1 MTQTKHIEMRNVRKA
16 FRFFTLEDLSLDL
29 EPGQIMGFV
38 GPNGAGKST
47 TIRLLTGLLAPD
59 AGEIRVLGHAMP
71 EGQALAKRDIGF
83 VSDEMRLFGHATLGW
98 HMQFVA
104 SIYPGWD
111 AQYAKTLVKRFNLR
125 PEQNV
130 SGLSSGEHVKAVL
143 LLALARRPRLL
154 ILDEPT
160 SGLDPVAR
168 HELLSEFMDVLRDED
183 RSILFSSHNTV
194 DVERIS
200 DRITFID
207 RGRLVDSSDKEDF
220 LERWRRIQ
228 LQLPAGATL
237 PDLPHV
243 VSRVVDGQFVTLTT
257 NRFSPDLARI
267 PGHRRSRSA
276 AHEPRGD
283 LRRERHASPGAAR
296 PMNMLTRKLIA
307 KDFYLNRWLIIG
319 STVAGLVGLADR
331 RRRRNALQHRHAHLA
346 HDHRRLRR
354 RAGHVRDRERTQGTH
369 AAVRAE
375 PAAFARRLCAHQGHR
390 PAALLSRAVGRA

>member
-1 MTQTKHIEMRNVRKA
+1 MIPTKHIEMRNVRKA

-29 EPGQIMGFV
+29 EPGQIMGLV

-47 TIRLLTGLLAPD
+47 TIRLLTGLLTPD
-59 AGEIRVLGHAMP
+59 AGEVRVLGHAMP
-71 EGQALAKRDIGF
+71 DGQASAKRDIGF
-83 VSDEMRLFGHATLGW
+83 VSDDMRLFGHATLGW

-111 AQYAKTLVKRFNLR
+111 ADYAKALVKRFNLR
-125 PEQNV
+125 TEQNV

-168 HELLSEFMDVLRDED
+168 HELLTEFMDVLRDES

-207 RGRLVDSSDKEDF
+207 RGRLVDTSDKEDF

-228 LQLPAGATL
+228 LQMPAGSAL
-237 PDLPHV
+237 PRLPHE

-257 NRFSPDLARI
+257 NHFSQDLLAFLGGNVREV
-267 PGHRRSRSA
+267 HRMSLEEIFVANVMHHR
-276 AHEPRGD
+276 EIRG
-283 LRRERHASPGAAR
+283 
-296 PMNMLTRKLIA
+296 
-307 KDFYLNRWLIIG
+307 
-319 STVAGLVGLADR
+319 
-331 RRRRNALQHRHAHLA
+331 Q
-346 HDHRRLRR
+346 
-354 RAGHVRDRERTQGTH
+354 
-369 AAVRAE
+369 
-375 PAAFARRLCAHQGHR
+375 
-390 PAALLSRAVGRA
+390 

>member
-1 MTQTKHIEMRNVRKA
+1 MTQTKHIEMHSVRKA
-16 FRFFTLEDLSLDL
+16 FPFFTLDDLSLDL

-47 TIRLLTGLLAPD
+47 SIRLMTGLLAAD
-59 AGEIRVLGHAMP
+59 SGEVRVLGHDMP
-71 EGQALAKRDIGF
+71 ESQALAKRDIGF
-83 VSDEMRLFGHATLGW
+83 VSDDMRLFGHATLGW

-111 AQYAKTLVKRFNLR
+111 AQYAKALIKRFNLR
-125 PEQNV
+125 TEQKV
-130 SGLSSGEHVKAVL
+130 SGLSSGEHTKAVL

-168 HELLSEFMDVLRDED
+168 HEVLNEFMDVQRDDD

-200 DRITFID
+200 DRIAFID

-220 LERWRRIQ
+220 LERWRRIYMQ
-228 LQLPAGATL
+228 VPSGTAL

-257 NRFSPDLARI
+257 NRFSPDLLAFLGANVREV
-267 PGHRRSRSA
+267 HRMSLEEIFVASVF
-276 AHEPRGD
+276 HH
-283 LRRERHASPGAAR
+283 RE
-296 PMNMLTRKLIA
+296 
-307 KDFYLNRWLIIG
+307 
-319 STVAGLVGLADR
+319 VAGL
-331 RRRRNALQHRHAHLA
+331 
-346 HDHRRLRR
+346 
-354 RAGHVRDRERTQGTH
+354 
-369 AAVRAE
+369 
-375 PAAFARRLCAHQGHR
+375 
-390 PAALLSRAVGRA
+390 